1 MKNIMEMKIYLLDI
15 NAEMC
20 EAWRKRFCGFSN
32 IEIVCDD
39 FGEFMK
45 THKEVDCVVSPANA
59 YGFMDGGYDGAITR
73 YFGDGLQKKVQ
84 EYIKENLCFEQPVG
98 TSIIIDTPIEGI
110 KLIHTPTMQ
119 VPSLIK
125 DYRIIYHCT
134 RSMLIKALHSGVKC
148 IVIPAFG
155 GSCGGVPFDNIA
167 EIMYLA
173 YRQISIP
180 PKSYDWHYA
189 REMEIL

>member
-1 MKNIMEMKIYLLDI
+1 MKNITEMKIYLLDI

-20 EAWRKRFCGFSN
+20 EAWRKRFFGFSN

-73 YFGDGLQKKVQ
+73 YFGDGLQKSVQ
-84 EYIKENLCFEQPVG
+84 KYITKKLYYEQPVG
-98 TSIIIDTPIEGI
+98 TSIIVDTPIDGI

-119 VPSLIK
+119 VPSRIV
-125 DYRIIYHCT
+125 DYRIIYHCM
-134 RSMLIKALHSGVKC
+134 RSTIITALHNNVKS

-155 GSCGGVPFDNIA
+155 ACTGGVPLDKVS
-167 EIMYLA
+167 ELMWKA
-173 YRQISIP
+173 YCQIGTC
-180 PKSYDWHYA
+180 PKVYDWNYA
-189 REMEIL
+189 QRNSF